1 LLHLADHCR
10 QGAALRKKMLSAA
23 GRDEI
28 FYRRDPSLAAIG
40 ERLVGAALRKYASVG
55 LTADR
60 LALTLVVPDGAA
72 VPCGWSHRGNRPVYP
87 ASVVKL
93 FYLVAVHAWRAQGRL
108 RASREIDR
116 ALSAMIRE
124 SSNDATNYI
133 VDLLSG
139 ATGGPTL
146 PPAAFERWMAR
157 RQAVNR
163 YFRSWR
169 WPEFAAINVL
179 QKTWD
184 EGPYGREQQA
194 RTRIRRGRNMLTS
207 DATARVLSAIDRGAV
222 VSRAA
227 SRAMLSLLAR
237 QPGADRDRTTENQ
250 VAGFLGEGLP
260 PGARLWSKAGW
271 TSDTRHDAAL
281 IELPGGLRFICV
293 AFTEGR
299 AQAANVKLLPFLSRR
314 LVAELSRVH
323 LPDSPEA
330 EN

>member
-1 LLHLADHCR
+1 M
-10 QGAALRKKMLSAA
+10 LRRA
-23 GRDEI
+23 GPDEI
-28 FYRRDPSLAAIG
+28 FYRHDPQLAAIG
-40 ERLVGAALRKYASVG
+40 NRIIAAALRKYAFAG
-55 LTADR
+55 LAADR
-60 LALTLVVPDGAA
+60 LALTLVVPDNASA
-72 VPCGWSHRGNRPVYP
+72 LGWNHRGNHPVYP

-93 FYLVAVHAWRAQGRL
+93 FYLVAAHAWRAQGRL
-108 RASREIDR
+108 RASPELDR

-124 SSNDATNYI
+124 SSNDATSYV

-139 ATGGPTL
+139 AVGGPEL
-146 PPAAFERWMAR
+146 PPAAFKRWMSR

-184 EGPYGREQQA
+184 DGPYGRERQA
-194 RTRIRRGRNMLTS
+194 RTRIRHGRNMLTS
-207 DATARVLSAIDRGAV
+207 DATARLLTALARGEI

-237 QPGADRDRTTENQ
+237 NPGAAADANADNQ
-250 VAGFLGEGLP
+250 IAGFLGEGLP
-260 PGARLWSKAGW
+260 PGSRLWSKAGW

-281 IELPGGLRFICV
+281 VELPNGRRFICV

-299 AQAANVKLLPFLSRR
+299 AQSENLKLLPFLARR
-314 LVAELSRVH
+314 LAAELTRAR
-323 LPDSPEA
+323 LDIDKRA
-330 EN
+330 